1 MPDKDFLEHITQLR
15 ETLERYSYAYHV
27 LDAPIVPDA
36 EYDRLYR
43 ELEAI
48 EANILN

>member
-1 MPDKDFLEHITQLR
+1 MTNNDLVEYIARLR
-15 ETLERYSYAYHV
+15 DMLERYSYAYHV

-48 EANILN
+48 EDKFP